1 MLDCFLQ
8 TVALPD
14 VTEEDKFDNKNVE
27 KEITKQTSFNEKA
40 DNEMLEVSQFPKLKA
55 CSRNCHFFIKA
66 KLLSLKSL
74 YPF

>member
-14 VTEEDKFDNKNVE
+14 VTEEDKHLKCGKRDHETNY
-27 KEITKQTSFNEKA
+27 SFNEKA
-40 DNEMLEVSQFPKLKA
+40 DNEMLEVSQFPNLKA

-66 KLLSLKSL
+66 NVLSLKSL